1 MEDHIHIYGMS
12 SSYTRWVHHGEP
24 LIDEDYEDR
33 EHENQ
38 TLDHIEHDTHDG
50 FGVKEE
56 EDDDDD

>member
-1 MEDHIHIYGMS
+1 MS